1 MRSSALIGCTLC
13 FLIVGMSGCAS
24 IPGKTAAQQTQTVD
38 KLVERTLP
46 DLYKEY
52 PQTKQEIANSV
63 GYAIM
68 ENDIVKVPIFGEGS
82 GYGVAINN
90 KTGEKT
96 YITMTRFDIGG
107 GDGGRIVRPVVIFQS
122 EKKFK
127 DFITGAWSVGA
138 GAEAAAK
145 VGTTGAAGGAG
156 SGDADSDKGYTIHMI
171 TDSGVAATATVDVI
185 HVSPVKLK

>member
-1 MRSSALIGCTLC
+1 MRSSLLIGCTLV
-13 FLIVGMSGCAS
+13 LLTAGLSGCAS
-24 IPGKTAAQQTQTVD
+24 IPGKTEAQQVKTID
-38 KLVERTLP
+38 ELIDRTLP
-46 DLYKEY
+46 DLYKQD
-52 PQTKQEIANSV
+52 PNTKEEIAHSV

-68 ENDIVKVPIFGEGS
+68 ENDIVKVPVFGEGS

-90 KTGEKT
+90 KTGART

-122 EKKFK
+122 EQKFK
-127 DFITGAWSVGA
+127 DFTEGAWSVGA

-156 SGDADSDKGYTIHMI
+156 SSDAGDKGYTIHMI
-171 TDSGVAATATVDVI
+171 TDSGVAATATVDII

>member
-1 MRSSALIGCTLC
+1 MRSSTLIGCALC
-13 FLIVGMSGCAS
+13 YLIVGLSGCAS
-24 IPGKTAAQQTQTVD
+24 IPGKTAAQQAQTID

-46 DLYKEY
+46 DIYKEY

-82 GYGVAINN
+82 GYGVAIDT
-90 KTGEKT
+90 KTGKKT
-96 YITMTRFDIGG
+96 YITMLRFDVGG

-127 DFITGAWSVGA
+127 DFIEGTWSVGA

-156 SGDADSDKGYTIHMI
+156 SGGAGDKGYTIYMI

>member
-1 MRSSALIGCTLC
+1 MRSSSLIGCTLVL
-13 FLIVGMSGCAS
+13 LIVGMSGCAS
-24 IPGKTAAQQTQTVD
+24 IPGNTAAQQAQTIDDLVD
-38 KLVERTLP
+38 RTLP
-46 DLYKEY
+46 DLYKQD
-52 PQTKQEIANSV
+52 PKTKEEIANSV

-68 ENDIVKVPIFGEGS
+68 ENDIVKVPVFGEGS

-90 KTGEKT
+90 KTGQRT

-122 EKKFK
+122 EQKFK
-127 DFITGAWSVGA
+127 DFTEGAWSVGA

-156 SGDADSDKGYTIHMI
+156 SSDASDKGYTIHMI
-171 TDSGVAATATVDVI
+171 TDSGVAATATVDII

>member
-1 MRSSALIGCTLC
+1 MRSSTLIGCALC
-13 FLIVGMSGCAS
+13 YLIVGLSGCAS
-24 IPGKTAAQQTQTVD
+24 MPGKTAAQQAQTID

-52 PQTKQEIANSV
+52 PQTQQEIANSV

-82 GYGVAINN
+82 GYGVAIDT
-90 KTGEKT
+90 KTGKKT
-96 YITMTRFDIGG
+96 YITMMRFDIGG
-107 GDGGRIVRPVVIFQS
+107 GDGGRIVQPVVIFQS

-127 DFITGAWSVGA
+127 DFIEGTWSVGA

-156 SGDADSDKGYTIHMI
+156 NGGAGDKGYTIYMI

>member
-1 MRSSALIGCTLC
+1 MRLSALIGSVLW
-13 FLIVGMSGCAS
+13 FLSVGLSGCAN
-24 IPGKTAAQQTQTVD
+24 IPGNTAAQQAQTID

-127 DFITGAWSVGA
+127 DFITGAWSAGA

-156 SGDADSDKGYTIHMI
+156 SGDASDKGYTIYMI